1 MRRMIVPAL
10 CVAALV
16 LVGCDSPDSTNADPG
31 ADIDAPIDGGEL
43 PDLGDAGDAAP
54 PKCPFTADQVSDLV
68 GQPMVDQ
75 GNCLFGDGNGV
86 ATLTITTASRTAGE
100 MTYDYQR
107 QQADQIYQKVT
118 DIDQDGKGYVA
129 VKDIEGQAVLIAAS
143 GTFTITLSSFQRL
156 GGPEGYEQTLR
167 RMIEVLPK

>member
-1 MRRMIVPAL
+1 MRRLIVPAF

-16 LVGCDSPDSTNADPG
+16 MTGCSSADPAAPDPG
-31 ADIDAPIDGGEL
+31 VDIDAPIDGENVAGG
-43 PDLGDAGDAAP
+43 GDGSP
-54 PKCPFTADQVSDLV
+54 PKCPFNAAQVSELV

-86 ATLTITTASRTAGE
+86 ATLAITTASSTAGE

-107 QQADQIYQKVT
+107 QQAEQIYQRVS
-118 DIDQDGKGYVA
+118 DIDQGGKGYVA
-129 VKDIEGQAVLIAAS
+129 VKDIEGQAVLIADR
-143 GTFTITLSSFQRL
+143 GTFTITMSSFQRL

-167 RMIEVLPK
+167 RMIGTLPG